1 MLNRVIRYAV
11 ERRRLKDMQQQLHEA
26 QLLISG
32 DKNSAAAR
40 QGHVFISYVSEDS
53 PTIDGLQQD
62 LERAGI
68 KVWRD
73 RTSLGP
79 GVRWKD
85 EIRCAIS
92 SGTYFICC
100 FSGASKVRRRSYMNE
115 ELILA
120 IEELRVRDRAQ
131 SWFLPVIFPG
141 GEIQDWPIGAGENL
155 SDFNYT
161 LLFPDTWRDGVSKL
175 VKAIQHYRY

>member
-53 PTIDGLQQD
+53 PTVDRLQQD

-73 RTSLGP
+73 RTSLG
-79 GVRWKD
+79 
-85 EIRCAIS
+85 
-92 SGTYFICC
+92 
-100 FSGASKVRRRSYMNE
+100 
-115 ELILA
+115 L
-120 IEELRVRDRAQ
+120 
-131 SWFLPVIFPG
+131 G
-141 GEIQDWPIGAGENL
+141 GQVEG
-155 SDFNYT
+155 
-161 LLFPDTWRDGVSKL
+161 
-175 VKAIQHYRY
+175 